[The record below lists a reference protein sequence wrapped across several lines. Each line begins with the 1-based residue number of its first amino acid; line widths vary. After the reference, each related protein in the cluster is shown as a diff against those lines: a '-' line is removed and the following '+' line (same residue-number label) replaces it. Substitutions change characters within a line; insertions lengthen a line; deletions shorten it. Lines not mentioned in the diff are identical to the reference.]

1 MAKEDLSQKRDISIS
16 GDQSSGG
23 DSQGSTLRPMLIAGL
38 IFVILGGIV
47 IMIFV

>member
-1 MAKEDLSQKRDISIS
+1 MAKEHLSRKSDIT

-47 IMIFV
+47 IMMFV